1 MLNALTILVL
11 CQFAGE
17 VTARS
22 VSLPLPGPV
31 VGLVLLLV
39 WLLARRRAPGAGLR
53 QVSGWLL
60 GHFGLLFVPAG
71 VGVITQLDVIEA
83 NWLPLLPQ
91 SSPGTQPSCPCSEST
106 ESGLQAAMERE
117 CRTHWRTHWRTH

>member
-83 NWLPLLPQ
+83 NWLPLLVAIPV
-91 SSPGTQPSCPCSEST
+91 ST
-106 ESGLQAAMERE
+106 LLGLLVTGWVMQRLAGPEGDG
-117 CRTHWRTHWRTH
+117 